1 MKLASLKS
9 ATKDGRLVVVS
20 RDLTKAVDA
29 FTVAPNMLTAVEN
42 WSTCSPQLLELYGRL
57 NEGAC
62 SGAFEFEPEAAA
74 APLPR
79 SPQWCDGSAFLNH
92 ARLMEKAFN
101 MPPIPDVETIPL
113 MYQGGSDDFI
123 GPRDDVPLPDEAHGI
138 DFEGEFGVIVDQV
151 PLGCT
156 PNQARRHIILLTQI
170 NDVSLRSF
178 GPREMRTGFG
188 FFQAKPSS
196 SFAPV
201 FVTPD
206 EIGDSWRDCRV
217 HLDLNVELNGNWF
230 GDPNGSE
237 MSFGFDELV
246 AHAAKTR
253 KLSSGTIIGS
263 GTVSNA
269 GGRKGSACIAE
280 RRAIEAIETGSA
292 KTPFMK
298 FGDRVRMEARK
309 DGLLVFGSIDQRVVQ
324 VQIPQE

>member
-1 MKLASLKS
+1 MKLATLKS
-9 ATKDGRLVVVS
+9 SSKDGRLVVVS
-20 RDLTKAVDA
+20 KDLRQAVDA
-29 FTVAPNMLTAVEN
+29 SAVAPNLLAAIEN
-42 WSTCSPQLLELYGRL
+42 WSAASPKLRELYAQL
-57 NEGAC
+57 NSGKCA
-62 SGAFEFEPEAAA
+62 GAFEFEATEAA

-101 MPPIPDVETIPL
+101 MPPIPDVETVPL

-138 DFEGEFGVIVDQV
+138 DFEGEFGVILDEV
-151 PLGCT
+151 PLGCSAE
-156 PNQARRHIILLTQI
+156 QARSRIILLTQI

-201 FVTPD
+201 VVTPD
-206 EIGDSWRDCRV
+206 EIVDSWRDARV

-230 GDPNGSE
+230 GDPNGGE

-246 AHAAKTR
+246 AHAARTR
-253 KLSSGTIIGS
+253 RLSAGTIIGS

-269 GGRKGSACIAE
+269 GGKKGSACIAE
-280 RRAIEAIETGSA
+280 RRAIEAIESGAA
-292 KTPFMK
+292 KTPFMR

-309 DGLLVFGSIDQRVVQ
+309 DGLLVFGAIDQHIVQ
-324 VQIPQE
+324 AQLPQG

>member
-9 ATKDGRLVVVS
+9 TSKDGRLVVVS
-20 RDLTKAVDA
+20 KDLKQAVDA
-29 FTVAPNMLTAVEN
+29 AAIAPNLISAIES
-42 WSTCSPQLLELYGRL
+42 WSTASPKLQELYAQL
-57 NEGAC
+57 NAGARTD
-62 SGAFEFEPEAAA
+62 AFEFDVQDAV

-79 SPQWCDGSAFLNH
+79 APQWCDGSAFLNH

-101 MPPIPDVETIPL
+101 MPPIPDVETVPL

-123 GPRDDVPLPDEAHGI
+123 GPLGDVPLPDEAHGI
-138 DFEGEFGVIVDQV
+138 DFEGEFGVILDEV
-151 PLGCT
+151 PLGCSAE
-156 PNQARRHIILLTQI
+156 QARNRIILLTQI

-178 GPREMRTGFG
+178 GPREMKTGFG

-201 FVTPD
+201 VVTPD
-206 EIGDSWRDCRV
+206 EIGDAWRDARV
-217 HLDLNVELNGNWF
+217 HLDLNVEFNGNWF
-230 GDPNGSE
+230 GDPNGGE

-253 KLSSGTIIGS
+253 KLSAGTIIGS

-269 GGRKGSACIAE
+269 GGKKGSACIAE
-280 RRAIEAIETGSA
+280 RRAIEAIEGGSA
-292 KTPFMK
+292 TTSFMR

-309 DGLLVFGSIDQRVVQ
+309 DDQLVFGAIDQRVVEAQ
-324 VQIPQE
+324 LPQG

>member
-1 MKLASLKS
+1 MKLATLKS
-9 ATKDGRLVVVS
+9 SSKDGRLVVVS
-20 RDLTKAVDA
+20 RDLSLAVDA
-29 FTVAPNMLTAVEN
+29 SDIAPHLLAAIES
-42 WSTCSPQLLELYGRL
+42 WSTVSSKLAEVYSLLNAGT
-57 NEGAC
+57 C
-62 SGAFEFEPEAAA
+62 PGAFKFDSRDAA

-101 MPPIPDVETIPL
+101 MPPIPDVETVPL

-123 GPRDDVPLPDEAHGI
+123 GPCEDVPLPDEAHGI
-138 DFEGEFGVIVDQV
+138 DFEGEFGVIVDAV
-151 PLGCT
+151 PMGCSSEH
-156 PNQARRHIILLTQI
+156 ARTKVILLTQI

-201 FVTPD
+201 VVTPD
-206 EIGDSWRDCRV
+206 EIGDAWRDARV
-217 HLDLNVELNGNWF
+217 QLDLSVELNGNWF
-230 GDPNGSE
+230 GDPNGGE
-237 MSFGFDELV
+237 MNFGFDELV

-253 KLSSGTIIGS
+253 RLSAGTIIGS

-269 GGRKGSACIAE
+269 GGKKGSACIAE
-280 RRAIEAIETGSA
+280 RRAIEAIETGAA
-292 KTPFMK
+292 KTSFMR

-309 DGLLVFGSIDQRVVQ
+309 DGLAVFGAIDQRVVQ
-324 VQIPQE
+324 AKVAQD

>member
-1 MKLASLKS
+1 MKLATLKS
-9 ATKDGRLVVVS
+9 PSKDGRLVVVS
-20 RDLTKAVDA
+20 KDLRRAVDA
-29 FTVAPNMLTAVEN
+29 TAVAPNLLAAIEH
-42 WSTCSPQLLELYGRL
+42 WSTASPKLQELYAQL
-57 NEGAC
+57 NEGGC
-62 SGAFEFEPEAAA
+62 TDAFEFEASEAA

-101 MPPIPDVETIPL
+101 MPPIPDVETVPL

-138 DFEGEFGVIVDQV
+138 DFEGEFGVILDDV
-151 PLGCT
+151 PLGCSA
-156 PNQARRHIILLTQI
+156 PLARSRIILLTQI

-178 GPREMRTGFG
+178 GPREMKTGFG

-201 FVTPD
+201 VVTPD
-206 EIGDSWRDCRV
+206 EIGDAWREARV
-217 HLDLNVELNGNWF
+217 HLDLNVELNGSWF

-253 KLSSGTIIGS
+253 KLSAGTIIGS

-269 GGRKGSACIAE
+269 GGKKGSACIAE
-280 RRAIEAIETGSA
+280 RRAIEAIESGAA
-292 KTPFMK
+292 KTSFMR

-309 DGLLVFGSIDQRVVQ
+309 DGQLVFGAIDQRVVQ
-324 VQIPQE
+324 AHLPQE